1 MNWPSELVP
10 TPLNCKES
18 QSRSYRGSRAGEED
32 QRAEVGSALVRESA
46 SGVDE
51 GTDTVRLDGRADE
64 GSTPGRGGRGSL
76 LGLEELLLGVGG
88 LGLTVGVTEDGA
100 EDSKGDGVA
109 VDGAEGDRG
118 GLNGREVWRNR
129 TLAMIRR

>member
-1 MNWPSELVP
+1 MFIK
-10 TPLNCKES
+10 THG
-18 QSRSYRGSRAGEED
+18 RSRAGEED
-32 QRAEVGSALVRESA
+32 QRAEVGGALVGESA

-64 GSTPGRGGRGSL
+64 GGTPGSGSRSSL

-88 LGLTVGVTEDGA
+88 LGLTVGVAEDGA
-100 EDSKGDGVA
+100 KHGKGDGVV

-118 GLNGREVWRNR
+118 GLNGREVWRGSV
-129 TLAMIRR
+129 LVGLM

>member
-1 MNWPSELVP
+1 MLADVADIAFRI
-10 TPLNCKES
+10 TTYG
-18 QSRSYRGSRAGEED
+18 RSGAGEED
-32 QRAEVGSALVRESA
+32 QGAEVSSALVGKSA

-64 GSTPGRGGRGSL
+64 GSTPGRGGGGSL

-88 LGLTVGVTEDGA
+88 LGLTVGVTENGS

-109 VDGAEGDRG
+109 VDGAKGDRG
-118 GLNGREVWRNR
+118 GLDGREVCRKR
-129 TLAMIRR
+129 VLAMIRR

>member
-1 MNWPSELVP
+1 MLWCDA
-10 TPLNCKES
+10 TYRR
-18 QSRSYRGSRAGEED
+18 SRGGEED
-32 QRAEVGSALVRESA
+32 QAAEVGGALVGESA

-51 GTDTVRLDGRADE
+51 GTDTVRLDGGADE
-64 GSTPGRGGRGSL
+64 GSTPGRGGGGSL

-100 EDSKGDGVA
+100 EHSKGDGVA

-118 GLNGREVWRNR
+118 GLDGREVWRR
-129 TLAMIRR
+129 SVLAMFRR

>member
-1 MNWPSELVP
+1 MVVDLCGNVCGDSYG
-10 TPLNCKES
+10 
-18 QSRSYRGSRAGEED
+18 RSGGGEED
-32 QRAEVGSALVRESA
+32 QRSEVGGALVGESA

-51 GTDTVRLDGRADE
+51 GTDTVGLDGGADE
-64 GSTPGRGGRGSL
+64 GSTPGRGGGGSL

-100 EDSKGDGVA
+100 EHSKGDGVA

-118 GLNGREVWRNR
+118 GLDGREVWRR
-129 TLAMIRR
+129 RVLAMFK